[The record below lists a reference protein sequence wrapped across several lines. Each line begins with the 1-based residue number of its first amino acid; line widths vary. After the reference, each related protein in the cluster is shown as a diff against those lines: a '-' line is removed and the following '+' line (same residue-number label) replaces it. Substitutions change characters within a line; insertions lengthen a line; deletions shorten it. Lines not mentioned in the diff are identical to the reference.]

1 MKNKHT
7 DESYHK
13 QYHNE
18 YHIEYH
24 KNDTGS
30 VRKPEESDKKKTLPE
45 LPSLPRGQG
54 SMKWC
59 KEDLIMYRKYFDAG
73 SEKIQI
79 AVYGKTPNEV
89 MKLMRAKEIEFTQKY
104 VKDEAKTLEVAL
116 EEWIATRAI
125 SLKPSS
131 YDRIEVTFKNQICG
145 YSIASIRFQQITD
158 ADIRRHLEI
167 LIKRDKRSWSTV
179 KKCYDLL
186 NGFFRQAVQKKRLRD
201 SPMEFVEMPTKG
213 QMETQ
218 TKEICYL
225 TVDEIAVFTKEATR
239 LISGDMPAYNWGKP
253 TSQQKEYCVPAY
265 RYGWLFVFDIYTGL
279 RIGELCA
286 LRWSDIDLENKTV
299 SVTKS
304 VHDVKNREYDES
316 DPERM
321 RLKRIRRYKL
331 QEGTTKTEATRLIPL
346 NTKALQAITEYKRFC
361 EFTGPNDY
369 VAATKNGDCN
379 NLHNMYER
387 LNDILRRA
395 GIEKDDGAHGVHMF
409 RHTCASLLFSR
420 GVQVEVIASILG
432 NSPDVCRKTYV
443 HFTQQ
448 QKAEIIRK
456 IAEFEI

>member
-1 MKNKHT
+1 MCSKRSISTQN
-7 DESYHK
+7 
-13 QYHNE
+13 N
-18 YHIEYH
+18 
-24 KNDTGS
+24 S
-30 VRKPEESDKKKTLPE
+30 VLKSDKEGDRPQLPI
-45 LPSLPRGQG
+45 LPRGMG
-54 SMKWC
+54 SMQWRD
-59 KEDLIMYRKYFDAG
+59 ENVIIYRKYIDG
-73 SEKIQI
+73 GGRKIQI
-79 AVYGKTPNEV
+79 SVQGKTPNEV
-89 MKLMRAKEIEFTQKY
+89 MKLMRAKEIEFSQKY
-104 VKDEAKTLEVAL
+104 VRDEAKTLEVAL

-131 YDRIEVTFKNQICG
+131 YDRIETTFKNQICG
-145 YSIASIRFQQITD
+145 YPIASIRFQQVKD
-158 ADIRRHLEI
+158 ADIRRHLET
-167 LIKRDKRSWSTV
+167 LIRKDKRSWSTV

-186 NGFFRQAVQKKRLRD
+186 NGFFRQADQKKQLRD
-201 SPMEFVEMPTKG
+201 NPMEFVEMPTRG
-213 QMETQ
+213 QVETQ

-225 TVDEIAVFTKEATR
+225 TVDEIAVFTEEATK
-239 LISGDMPAYNWGKP
+239 LINGDMPAYNWGKP
-253 TSQQKEYCVPAY
+253 TSQQKEYCIPAY

-286 LRWSDIDLENKTV
+286 LRWRDIDFENKTV

-321 RLKRIRRYKL
+321 RLKKIRRYKL

-361 EFTGPNDY
+361 DFTAPDDY
-369 VAATKNGDCN
+369 VASTKNGNCN
-379 NLHNMYER
+379 NLHNMYKR

-395 GIEKDDGAHGVHMF
+395 GIDKDDGAHGVHML

-448 QKAEIIRK
+448 QKAETIRK